1 MTRKHLLEL
10 KLQFAYLRLYLGV
23 REALSQYPIEDL
35 DGAFKNT
42 CLVVFGTGVRL
53 ILDVSI
59 NQTCLLIL
67 RLQAEQAQ
75 TRLKLF
81 ASLLK
86 NFLLKCQP
94 EWTKQWLVSILRFS
108 LLEWQGKHRRMG
120 WMR

>member
-42 CLVVFGTGVRL
+42 CLVVFRTGVRL

-67 RLQAEQAQ
+67 RLQAEHAQ
-75 TRLKLF
+75 T
-81 ASLLK
+81 
-86 NFLLKCQP
+86 
-94 EWTKQWLVSILRFS
+94 
-108 LLEWQGKHRRMG
+108 
-120 WMR
+120 